1 MLLSTAHKQERGFT
15 LAESLIIV
23 VIIGFLATLATPSF
37 LALLNKNKVEN
48 ALMRVELALKQAQR
62 EAIKTSKS
70 CVVTIPNGF
79 NIQLTS
85 NCLASS
91 DWSIQDINTNRPT
104 SLATLTFDFK
114 GRVNA
119 PGNQGIIVLSL
130 PDGSGSPKCLEI
142 STGIGLMRTGSYDG
156 SNCNTL

>member
-1 MLLSTAHKQERGFT
+1 MRLSTAHKHERGFT
-15 LAESLIIV
+15 LAESVIIV
-23 VIIGFLATLATPSF
+23 VIIGFLATIATQSF
-37 LALLNKNKVEN
+37 LALLNNKKVDN

-70 CVVTIPNGF
+70 CVVSIPNGV

-85 NCLASS
+85 NCLDSS
-91 DWSIQDINTNRPT
+91 DWSIQDIDINRPP
-104 SLATLTFDFK
+104 SLETLTFDFK
-114 GRVNA
+114 GRIND
-119 PGNQGIIVLSL
+119 PSDGGIIVLSL

-156 SNCNTL
+156 SNCNTQ